1 MILVGGKALVSLGS
15 SRSTEDTDYLVNLPG
30 QPMFINDDEN
40 NVDYLN
46 AAGSSFFMEIYEAE
60 KGNKVASPQ
69 ALLELKAYALIQ
81 HCQNF
86 NFQKADDCEYD
97 IKFLVRNFNVKSLDR
112 LAKIA
117 DSSELKEVQKIINNV
132 K

>member
-46 AAGSSFFMEIYEAE
+46 AAGSSFFMEIFEAE
-60 KGNKVASPQ
+60 KGNEIASPQ

-97 IKFLVRNFNVKSLDR
+97 IKFLVRNFGVKSLSR
-112 LAKIA
+112 LAKIV
-117 DSSELKEVQKIINNV
+117 DPSELKEVQKIINNV